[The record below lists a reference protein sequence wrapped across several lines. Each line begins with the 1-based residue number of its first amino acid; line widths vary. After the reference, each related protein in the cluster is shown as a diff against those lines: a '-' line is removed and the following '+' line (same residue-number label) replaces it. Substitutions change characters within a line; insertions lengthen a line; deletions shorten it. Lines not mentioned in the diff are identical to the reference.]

1 MISIIIPTLNEES
14 VIEKTITALKAKLT
28 IPHEIIVSD
37 GKSTDKTVEM
47 ARKYA
52 DKVVVHNGKSRQNIA
67 MGRNAGAKEASGEF
81 LVFLDADCSIFE
93 PDSFFTYALTKFTEN
108 PSLVALTTRVKVLK
122 EQETL
127 ADKLIFGI
135 VGWDLTIKNN
145 IFHIGEAMGEFQM
158 IRKDSFRTLHGFI
171 EDLVTREDADMF
183 LRLSKIGKTILD
195 RKLIVY
201 HTGRRAHKIGWFNL
215 LKIWTINTYW
225 VAMFDKAKEKEWTVI
240 R

>member
-28 IPHEIIVSD
+28 IPHEIIISD
-37 GKSTDKTVEM
+37 GKSTDKTVEI
-47 ARKYA
+47 ARRYA
-52 DKVVVHNGKSRQNIA
+52 DKVVVHDGKSRQNIA
-67 MGRNAGAKEASGEF
+67 MGRNAGAKEAKGDF

-93 PDSFFTYALTKFTEN
+93 PDTFFTHASARFTEK
-108 PSLVALTTRVKVLK
+108 PKLVGLTTRVKVLK
-122 EQETL
+122 EHETL
-127 ADKLIFGI
+127 ADKLIFGM

-145 IFHIGEAMGEFQM
+145 ILHIGESMGEFQM
-158 IRKDSFRTLHGFI
+158 IRADIFRSLHGFR

-183 LRLSKIGKTILD
+183 LRLSQVGLTFLD

-201 HTGRRAHKIGWFNL
+201 HTGRRAHKIGWFKL
-215 LKIWTINTYW
+215 LKIWTVNTLW
-225 VAMFDKAKEKEWTVI
+225 VALFDKAKEKEWTAI